1 MKVAM
6 NNTVFSNNGFPPIN
20 YDLSEGEKNLSPK
33 FDWAEAL
40 KGQVIIDDWG
50 KLPIRNTSTPV
61 LCKDG
66 TTKNQPSSPTAKYED
81 ACRDNGGRAENL
93 APNVGKYKVTTI
105 DEKTT
110 VWKSNPNATGDYNSK
125 IAVRTLPKGT
135 VVNVISEGTTMTS
148 WSTTPILNIGNGEW
162 INKSSTNVNS
172 TEQQNYNYQNEQTPR
187 TFYEMNKGYIFIGLA
202 LVAGYFAYKK
212 FKK

>member
-81 ACRDNGGRAENL
+81 ACRDNGGRAEQSS
-93 APNVGKYKVTTI
+93 PYKQGVTMKLTCK
-105 DEKTT
+105 DGTT
-110 VWKSNPNATGDYNSK
+110 GFGDYSK
-125 IAVRTLPKGT
+125 VDAPCKNNGGVKSLEPYIPK
-135 VVNVISEGTTMTS
+135 E
-148 WSTTPILNIGNGEW
+148 PI
-162 INKSSTNVNS
+162 
-172 TEQQNYNYQNEQTPR
+172 Y
-187 TFYEMNKGYIFIGLA
+187 YILVTAGV